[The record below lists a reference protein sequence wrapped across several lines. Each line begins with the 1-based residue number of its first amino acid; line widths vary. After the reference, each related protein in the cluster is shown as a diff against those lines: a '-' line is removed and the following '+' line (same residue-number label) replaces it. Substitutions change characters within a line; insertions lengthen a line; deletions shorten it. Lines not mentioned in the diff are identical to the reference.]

1 MIELQNR
8 LGALFSAATPK
19 TLGVGALGG
28 FLAFYGSEPFGGRGA
43 TPDFFAAVWGTALW
57 AGAIGVVLGAILLA
71 YDNFSSLRGA
81 WHRDLVPGLP
91 LFFGLGMLGGAA
103 GQIFYSLLRIPAL
116 DSILR
121 AGGWALMGAGI
132 GLGIGTL
139 RRDKIQASRG
149 AMGGLLGGFS
159 GGFVFN
165 FLAEINS
172 AGDGALSRL
181 VGLMALGAAIS
192 LGRLVVQEALKT
204 AWLLG
209 ISAGPYE
216 GKEAPLTK
224 NRVSVGREASNDIAL
239 LRDETVPPHLG
250 ALVFEN
256 GSWKWSGESAKIDG
270 IAVKNAVLTPN
281 CTIEFGASKFR
292 FLDRSR
298 QNPNPA
304 APAKIVAAPIILELC
319 PVNPESPWPILK
331 LAENQKEAR
340 IGREPTCDFVL
351 AEATVSSQHARI
363 YENSAGLQ
371 LRDAHS
377 TNGTRVNGEKI
388 APENLVTLREG
399 DRVAFGKIEFVARK
413 TGE

>member
-8 LGALFSAATPK
+8 LGFLFSTATPK
-19 TLGVGALGG
+19 TLGIGALGG
-28 FLAFYGSEPFGGRGA
+28 FLAFFLSEPLGGRGP
-43 TPDFFAAVWGTALW
+43 TLGFFDAVWGTALW

-71 YDNFSSLRGA
+71 YDNFSSLRGE

-91 LFFGLGMLGGAA
+91 LFFVLGMLGGAA
-103 GQIFYSLLRIPAL
+103 GQIFYSLLRVDAL
-116 DSILR
+116 DSIMR

-139 RRDKIQASRG
+139 RRDKTQASRG
-149 AMGGLLGGFS
+149 AMGGFLGGFL

-165 FLAEINS
+165 FLAAINS
-172 AGDGALSRL
+172 EGDGALSRL

-209 ISAGPYE
+209 ISTGPYE

-224 NRVSVGREASNDIAL
+224 NRVSVGRDASNDIAL
-239 LRDETVPPHLG
+239 FRDETVPPQLG
-250 ALVFEN
+250 ALIFEN
-256 GSWKWSGESAKIDG
+256 GSWKWSGENAKIDG
-270 IAVKNAVLTPN
+270 IETKNAVLTPN
-281 CTIEFGASKFR
+281 CTIEFGGAKFR

-298 QNPNPA
+298 QISPQSTP
-304 APAKIVAAPIILELC
+304 VATITKPISLELH
-319 PVNPESPWPILK
+319 PANPESPWPILK
-331 LAENQKEAR
+331 LSPSQKEAR

-363 YENSAGLQ
+363 YESSAGLQ
-371 LRDAHS
+371 LRDNHS

-388 APENLVTLREG
+388 APENLVTLRDG
-399 DRVAFGKIEFVARK
+399 DRVAFGKIEYVAK
-413 TGE
+413 QAT